1 MNTKAFFFAVTLL
14 IFFTTSNAQTVQLQ
28 KRSIKSKSQ
37 NGAAFFNGAWRDE
50 DNKGFTVMHDGY
62 FNSVALDSTG
72 KWNDV
77 HAGSYTVGNDNTI
90 TLKILYSSY
99 PDHVGSLNTAEYTV
113 SGETVKLRHFK
124 KLIDAQGK
132 DITNQMP
139 KDGWETMVRLK

>member
-28 KRSIKSKSQ
+28 KRSIKSK